1 MKNMKNMKKMNK
13 MKNRSKFLTS
23 EWEDIIAKHLMNIRV
38 CRDGD
43 SVRVYTDDGSG
54 KEYRLY

>member
-13 MKNRSKFLTS
+13 MKNRSKFSTS
-23 EWEDIIAKHLMNIRV
+23 EWEDVITKHLMNIRV
-38 CRDGD
+38 YRDGD
-43 SVRVYTDDGSG
+43 SVRVYCSDGSG